1 MIRLL
6 NYFLHTSRFRFVN
19 FQIFV
24 LVILTVTIP
33 LLILSIITYLFSI
46 ESAKNEYQNSSNLIL
61 NNLSFNFDQY
71 LQSIEMGA
79 LTAQLD
85 TQLQNALDNWGG
97 DNVEQDYV
105 QSLEYASA
113 IEHFISTIEMTIDNV
128 DSVQIYKDNHV
139 FYSTL
144 KKSVYDVSNVTNE
157 DWYKQTIEQKG
168 RIVLFGTH
176 TPFNRVNSND
186 PVISI
191 ARVINKN
198 GTRQPLGV
206 LLIDIRLDSLRS
218 ILNLSENSKRNF
230 VILDPT
236 SRVIYASD
244 SNQVHPNQ
252 TFKPAIQLQLNDL
265 QKEFGNFYAPVD
277 GTYSFFNFVTST
289 YSGWTV
295 IQYIEEQEMTR
306 HAEMLR
312 KVILSL
318 AFCSIGT
325 AMLFMVILYV
335 RVTKPIIFLSK
346 QVKRIGQ
353 GQFDANLTS
362 KRQDEFGILYKG
374 ISKMVTDLQA
384 YIERATILK
393 AQQQLAHYRA
403 LKSQI
408 NPHFLA
414 NALESIQMKAVINK
428 QIDIAE
434 MVGVLG
440 QLFRINIQSGK
451 ETVTL
456 EEELTHIRLYIQVQQ
471 IRFGDKIQ
479 YIENLAPTSESMQ
492 MLHFSLQPLVENGIV
507 HGLER
512 KYGAGVLEVSS
523 ILSGKDLLIRVQ
535 DNGVGIEVEQLHLLQ
550 NRLAEYS
557 DILLEEHIGLK
568 NVHDQIRYYFG
579 EPYGI
584 EIDSIVGAGTTVT
597 IRIPASS

>member
-85 TQLQNALDNWGG
+85 TRLQNALDNWGG

-186 PVISI
+186 SVISI

-218 ILNLSENSKRNF
+218 ILNLSESSKRNF

-244 SNQVHPNQ
+244 SNQVHSNQ
-252 TFKPAIQLQLNDL
+252 TFKPAIQLQLDDL
-265 QKEFGNFYAPVD
+265 QKEFGSFYAPVD
-277 GTYSFFNFVTST
+277 GIYSFFNFVTST

-384 YIERATILK
+384 YIERTSILK

-414 NALESIQMKAVINK
+414 NALESIQMKAVINE
-428 QIDIAE
+428 QRDIAE
-434 MVGVLG
+434 MIGVLG

-479 YIENLAPTSESMQ
+479 YIENLAPTSETMQ

-535 DNGVGIEVEQLHLLQ
+535 DNGVGIEKEQLLHLQ

-557 DILLEEHIGLK
+557 DTLLEEHIGLK

-584 EIDSIVGAGTTVT
+584 EIDSKVGAGTTVT
-597 IRIPASS
+597 IRIPASL

>member
-6 NYFLHTSRFRFVN
+6 KYFLHTSRFRFVN

-24 LVILTVTIP
+24 LMILTVTIP

-85 TQLQNALDNWGG
+85 VRLQNALENWGG
-97 DNVEQDYV
+97 NNVEQDYV
-105 QSLEYASA
+105 RSLDYENA

-128 DSVQIYKDNHV
+128 DSVQIYKENHV

-144 KKSVYDVSNVTNE
+144 KKSVYDVSNIANE

-168 RIVLFGTH
+168 GIMLFGTH
-176 TPFNRVNSND
+176 TPFNRVNSKD
-186 PVISI
+186 SVISI

-218 ILNLSENSKRNF
+218 ILNLSESSNRNF

-244 SNQVHPNQ
+244 ANQIHPDQ
-252 TFKPAIQLQLNDL
+252 TFKPAIQLQMDDL
-265 QKEFGNFYAPVD
+265 QQESGSFYAPVD
-277 GTYSFFNFVTST
+277 GVYSFFNFVTSA
-289 YSGWTV
+289 YSDWTV
-295 IQYIEEQEMTR
+295 IQYIEEQEMTK
-306 HAEMLR
+306 HANTLR

-318 AFCSIGT
+318 ALCSVGT
-325 AMLFMVILYV
+325 AMLFMAILYV

-346 QVKRIGQ
+346 QVKRIGK
-353 GQFDANLTS
+353 GQFDADLTS
-362 KRQDEFGILYKG
+362 KRQDEFGVLYQG

-384 YIERATILK
+384 YIERASILK

-428 QIDIAE
+428 QRDIAE
-434 MVGVLG
+434 MIGVLG

-456 EEELTHIRLYIQVQQ
+456 KEELIHIRLYVQVQQ

-512 KYGAGVLEVSS
+512 KSGAGTLEVSS
-523 ILSGKDLLIRVQ
+523 ILAGKDLLIKVR
-535 DNGVGIEVEQLHLLQ
+535 DNGVGINEEQLQHLQ
-550 NRLAEYS
+550 NRLAEPS
-557 DILLEEHIGLK
+557 QTMLEEHIGLK

-584 EIDSIVGAGTTVT
+584 EIASIVGEGTTVT
-597 IRIPASS
+597 IRIPASQ

>member
-1 MIRLL
+1 M
-6 NYFLHTSRFRFVN
+6 
-19 FQIFV
+19 
-24 LVILTVTIP
+24 ILTVTIP

-61 NNLSFNFDQY
+61 KNLSFNFDQY

-105 QSLEYASA
+105 QSLEYANA

-144 KKSVYDVSNVTNE
+144 KKSIYDVSNVTNE

-186 PVISI
+186 SVISI

-206 LLIDIRLDSLRS
+206 ILIDIRLDSLRS
-218 ILNLSENSKRNF
+218 ILNLSESSNRNF

-244 SNQVHPNQ
+244 SNQVRPDQ
-252 TFKPAIQLQLNDL
+252 TFKPAIQLQLDDV
-265 QKEFGNFYAPVD
+265 QDEFGSFYAPVD
-277 GTYSFFNFVTST
+277 GVYSFFNFVTST
-289 YSGWTV
+289 HSGWTV
-295 IQYIEEQEMTR
+295 IQYIEEKEMTK
-306 HAEMLR
+306 HANMLR

-318 AFCSIGT
+318 ALCSIGT

-346 QVKRIGQ
+346 QVKRIGK

-362 KRQDEFGILYKG
+362 KRQDEFGVLYKG

-428 QIDIAE
+428 QRDIAE
-434 MVGVLG
+434 MIGVLG

-451 ETVTL
+451 ETITL

-479 YIENLAPTSESMQ
+479 YIENLAHASESMK

-523 ILSGKDLLIRVQ
+523 IVSGQDLLIKVW
-535 DNGVGIEVEQLHLLQ
+535 DNGVGIDEEQLQHLQ
-550 NRLAEYS
+550 NRLIEPS
-557 DILLEEHIGLK
+557 HTMLEEHIGLK

-584 EIDSIVGAGTTVT
+584 EIDSVVGEGTTVT
-597 IRIPASS
+597 IRIPASQ